1 VGGRVEEGD
10 VFLCESCKVCVNEIV
25 KFVGQRGGIV
35 VDVTCGVHGVKRG
48 GGRSV
53 REEDRHHR
61 QVLVTVELSFVLCK
75 NDNPVQL
82 LVHVCEVR

>member
-1 VGGRVEEGD
+1 MRVVRCASMRSLSSLDREGG
-10 VFLCESCKVCVNEIV
+10 S
-25 KFVGQRGGIV
+25 
-35 VDVTCGVHGVKRG
+35 VDVMWVHGVKRG

-75 NDNPVQL
+75 NATK
-82 LVHVCEVR
+82 CSYSYT